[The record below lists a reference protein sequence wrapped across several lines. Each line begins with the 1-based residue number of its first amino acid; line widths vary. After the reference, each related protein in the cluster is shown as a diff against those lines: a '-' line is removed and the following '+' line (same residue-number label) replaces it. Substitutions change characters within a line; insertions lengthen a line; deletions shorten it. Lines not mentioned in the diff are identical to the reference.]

1 MPQRTMVSGV
11 DAYALTGHWDGP
23 RQETI
28 RLRLVND
35 K

>member
-1 MPQRTMVSGV
+1 MSKRTAVTRV
-11 DAYALTGHWDGP
+11 DAYALTGHWDGL

-28 RLRLVND
+28 LLRLVND

>member
-1 MPQRTMVSGV
+1 MSKLTTVTGV

-28 RLRLVND
+28 LLRLVND